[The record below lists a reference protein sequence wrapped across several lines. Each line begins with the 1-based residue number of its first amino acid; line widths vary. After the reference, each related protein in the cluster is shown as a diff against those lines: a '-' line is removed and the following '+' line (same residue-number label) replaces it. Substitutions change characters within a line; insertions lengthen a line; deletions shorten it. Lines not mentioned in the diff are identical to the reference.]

1 MVLKSDGGVEE
12 SVGGQDLV
20 DVKASSLFG
29 ALMLLVGLL
38 SRHLGPDSQTV
49 LGQF

>member
-1 MVLKSDGGVEE
+1 MD
-12 SVGGQDLV
+12 QDLV